1 MRLKFHINGADYLF
15 TVEQA
20 EKLIALI
27 GDAERINSEYMT
39 NPATGKYEHL
49 KLLRHANVGENLNVG
64 IMTNADYNAM
74 KVFTKG
80 IDEAKK
86 QQ

>member
-1 MRLKFHINGADYLF
+1 MRLKFHINGTDYLF
-15 TVEQA
+15 PVEQA

-27 GDAERINSEYMT
+27 EGAERISSEYMT
-39 NPATGKYEHL
+39 NPTTNKYENL
-49 KLLRHANVGENLNVG
+49 KLLRHADVGDNLNVG
-64 IMTNADYNAM
+64 IMTNADYNAL